1 MLSLKRKDGPCPPD
15 LYQYR
20 FPEDRFLVTAY
31 DYDSWIAQIKKHAVD
46 NEYPIPSNEECE
58 NQLCRRL
65 SGEWCIGGGPH
76 SFVNTRFTLNDFIR
90 GTKVLASFALSGNV
104 VSKEVS
110 ESRALIC
117 SRCPINVRVPG
128 CASCSQMANVVGD
141 VKGAQTTKYDNLLEA
156 CGICHCSNQAAVWIP
171 AEYLAKGVTPEMMQ
185 TYKEIDEVDG
195 CWKYRELIDLA
206 ANQA

>member
-1 MLSLKRKDGPCPPD
+1 MLALKRHDGPTPPD
-15 LYQYR
+15 LFQYR

-46 NEYPIPSNEECE
+46 NEYPIPTNEECE

-90 GTKVLASFALSGNV
+90 GTKVLTPFVLQGSV
-104 VSKEVS
+104 VSKEVA

-128 CASCSQMANVVGD
+128 CASCSQMANVVGEI
-141 VKGAQTTKYDNLLEA
+141 KGAQNTKYDNLLEA
-156 CGICHCSNQAAVWIP
+156 CGICHCSNQAQVWIP
-171 AEYLAKGVTPEMMQ
+171 AEYLAKGVTPEMME
-185 TYKEIDEVDG
+185 TYREIDE
-195 CWKYRELIDLA
+195 CWKGKAIDSMQDVA
-206 ANQA
+206 